1 MSLSESSS
9 PASGG
14 DNIGRG
20 IGSIFV
26 AVFLFSIAD
35 ATAKWLGIAGY
46 ASPQIVFF
54 RYLFGL
60 LPVVVMVWSAGP
72 GALRT
77 RKPLMHILRALLL
90 FSALVLF
97 FAGLRVLP
105 LAEAIAVAFTA
116 PLFVTA
122 LSVPILHEHV
132 GPRRWA
138 AVLIG
143 FVGAIVMLRPGTDA
157 FRPEALLVLA
167 SALFFALGMLLTRR
181 MSATETNAAMFTY
194 STIGAG
200 LASIPFMIFVWHPP
214 QVQHLWVFLGLGIVG
229 GCAAYLMIIAYRN
242 APAAVIAP
250 FEYSALIW
258 GAIFGWMVWQ
268 EQPPAVV
275 WGGAAVI
282 AVSGLYI
289 SRREA
294 RSG

>member
-1 MSLSESSS
+1 MSSS
-9 PASGG
+9 TPSSPILLG
-14 DNIGRG
+14 DNVGRG
-20 IGSIFV
+20 IGSILV

-35 ATAKWLGIAGY
+35 AAAKWLGIAGY
-46 ASPQIVFF
+46 AAPQIVFF
-54 RYLFGL
+54 RYVFGM
-60 LPVVVMVWSAGP
+60 LPVVIMVWSAGP

-77 RKPLMHILRALLL
+77 RKPMLHVLRALLL

-122 LSVPILHEHV
+122 LSVPILHERV

-157 FRPEALLVLA
+157 FRPDTLLILA

-200 LASIPFMIFVWHPP
+200 LASIPFMTVIWRAPEA
-214 QVQHLWVFLGLGIVG
+214 QHLWVFLGLGIVG
-229 GCAAYLMIIAYRN
+229 GCAAYLMIVAYRN
-242 APAAVIAP
+242 APAALIAP

-258 GAIFGWMVWQ
+258 GAIFGWMIWQ
-268 EQPPAVV
+268 EQPPAIV
-275 WGGAAVI
+275 WGGAIIIVF
-282 AVSGLYI
+282 SGLYI
-289 SRREA
+289 THREA
-294 RSG
+294 RGR